1 MKISGDIFF
10 NLDLKWPNYGTK
22 FSISYALFMIGWG
35 TFGLNANVVLSK
47 DMEISPS
54 SKEIIFLQAT
64 FLFSLGKSKLKT
76 NWCNIVC
83 VPTYILHCQPY
94 RVSAILSYQY
104 FFTLFCM
111 AWLEIF
117 GSICITYSTE
127 SILGHTK
134 RCLYLFQ
141 SLQNGLGISVKY
153 NKT

>member
-1 MKISGDIFF
+1 MKISGDLFF

-83 VPTYILHCQPY
+83 LRIFYTVNRTVFQQFYHTNTSSHSSAWLGLKY
-94 RVSAILSYQY
+94 LEVSA
-104 FFTLFCM
+104 
-111 AWLEIF
+111 
-117 GSICITYSTE
+117 
-127 SILGHTK
+127 
-134 RCLYLFQ
+134 
-141 SLQNGLGISVKY
+141 
-153 NKT
+153 